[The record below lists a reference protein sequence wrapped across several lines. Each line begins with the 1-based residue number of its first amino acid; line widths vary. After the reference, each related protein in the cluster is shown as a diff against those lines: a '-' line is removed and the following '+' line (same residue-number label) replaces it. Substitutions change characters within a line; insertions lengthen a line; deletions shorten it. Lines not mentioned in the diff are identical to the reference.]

1 MTEALTER
9 NRWLFEIGGELRVEW
24 RRISVFEMSK
34 YDQVDV
40 IQSPTAA
47 LMPTGLLSLA
57 TRDSVR
63 LVSYQVGTSF
73 LFNQSFD

>member
-9 NRWLFEIGGELRVEW
+9 NGWLFEIGGELTLEW
-24 RRISVFEMSK
+24 RRFSVFEMSK

-47 LMPTGLLSLA
+47 LMPTGLLRLA
-57 TRDSVR
+57 TRDSAR
-63 LVSYQVGTSF
+63 LVSCQVGTSF
-73 LFNQSFD
+73 LFNKSFD